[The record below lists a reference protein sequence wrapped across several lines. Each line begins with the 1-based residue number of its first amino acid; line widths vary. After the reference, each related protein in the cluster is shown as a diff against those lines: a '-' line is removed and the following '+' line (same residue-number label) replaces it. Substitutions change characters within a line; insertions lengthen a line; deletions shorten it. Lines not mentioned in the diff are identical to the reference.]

1 MKKTDIAM
9 VILIATISVLAAFF
23 ITKAVVGT
31 PSTDT
36 KKAQTIEA
44 IDPTIEQPDTA
55 IFNSEA
61 INPAIKIELNDD
73 TN

>member
-1 MKKTDIAM
+1 MKKTDVAM
-9 VILIATISVLAAFF
+9 IILIATISVLAAFF
-23 ITKAVVGT
+23 ITKTVVGT
-31 PSTDT
+31 PSSDT

-73 TN
+73 AN

>member
-1 MKKTDIAM
+1 MKKTDVAM
-9 VILIATISVLAAFF
+9 IILIATISVLASFF
-23 ITKAVVGT
+23 ITKAVMGT
-31 PSTDT
+31 PSEDT

>member
-1 MKKTDIAM
+1 MKKTDVAM
-9 VILIATISVLAAFF
+9 IILIATISVLASFF
-23 ITKAVVGT
+23 ITKAVMGT
-31 PSTDT
+31 PSEET

-44 IDPTIEQPDTA
+44 IDPTIEEPNTA

-73 TN
+73 AN